1 MKFNVKNI
9 LAGFC
14 LLILTASCDSF
25 LDVHPKGEVLDD
37 EMFKD
42 AKGYENALY
51 GIYGSMRNNDLY
63 GRRLTYYTLDVMA
76 QYFNFTSQD
85 DYITPLRQY
94 KYKETAVK
102 EGFLTIWSKMYTTIS
117 NTNNILK
124 HLDKTSS
131 ASLRYYDIYKGE
143 ALGLRA
149 FLHFDLT
156 RMFCEQSTDPGT
168 KGIPYNTQF
177 SLEEPQHEK
186 LQDVYKHI
194 ISDLRTA
201 EKLLDNPELY
211 AYNASYNFLKDQKI
225 HFNLNAV
232 RATLARVYL
241 TQENVDS
248 ALYYAKKVIAAP
260 EYRLTQRT
268 KIAFN
273 GQLSPCETIFGLY
286 SKSLYTITLSELYR
300 FISYKSLALRT
311 DINYRYTNIT
321 GNDYRWNAWF
331 RIDAEKPCLKKLTDD
346 YQLNTNIIR
355 PDSLIPGINLIRLP
369 EMYYIAAECLMK
381 KNDPQAKEY
390 FKTVLESRME
400 LSSIPEL
407 NIDNLTEERFK
418 EFIGEG
424 QQFYH
429 LKRLNL
435 DMLSTGGE
443 IIPASKAIF
452 TPDIPEEEFNY
463 RN

>member
-1 MKFNVKNI
+1 MKHYLKNI
-9 LAGFC
+9 FTGLC
-14 LLILTASCDSF
+14 LLSLTTSCNSF

-37 EMFKD
+37 KMFKD

-51 GIYGSMRNNDLY
+51 GIYGSMRDNDLY

-76 QYFNFTSQD
+76 QYFNFTSKD
-85 DYITPLRQY
+85 DYITPLRQF

-124 HLDKTSS
+124 HLEETSP
-131 ASLRYYDIYKGE
+131 ARLRYYDIYKGE

-156 RMFCEQSTDPGT
+156 RLFCEQSSDPAT
-168 KGIPYNTQF
+168 KGIPYSTQF
-177 SLEEPQHEK
+177 SLVEPQHEK
-186 LQDVYKHI
+186 LQNVYKHI

-211 AYNASYNFLKDQKI
+211 ACNASYNFLKDQKI

-241 TQENVDS
+241 TQENPDS
-248 ALYYAKKVIAAP
+248 ALYYAQKVIAAP
-260 EYRLTQRT
+260 EYHLTKRT

-273 GQLSPCETIFGLY
+273 GQLSPGETIFGLY
-286 SKSLYTITLSELYR
+286 SKSLYTITYNELYKLV
-300 FISYKSLALRT
+300 SYQSLALRP
-311 DINYRYTNIT
+311 DIQDRYTNIA
-321 GNDYRWNAWF
+321 GNDYRWQAWF
-331 RIDAEKPCLKKLTDD
+331 KTDGTGTCLKKLTDD
-346 YQLNTNIIR
+346 YQLNTNISR
-355 PDSLIPGINLIRLP
+355 PDSLIPGINIIRLP

-381 KNDPQAKEY
+381 QNKPEAKDY

-400 LSSIPEL
+400 LANLPEL
-407 NIDNLTEERFK
+407 NITNLTEERFK

-435 DMLSTGGE
+435 DMLSTSGE
-443 IIPASKAIF
+443 NIPADKTIF
-452 TPDIPEEEFNY
+452 TPEIPEEEFNY